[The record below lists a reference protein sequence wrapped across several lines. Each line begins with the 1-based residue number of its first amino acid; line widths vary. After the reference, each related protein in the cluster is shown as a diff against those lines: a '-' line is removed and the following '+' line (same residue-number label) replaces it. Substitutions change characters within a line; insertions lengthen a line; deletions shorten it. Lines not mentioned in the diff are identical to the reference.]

1 MLQDFQKAKREVGMR
16 IKGGGG
22 SSIKRIKGGGY
33 ERNKGGG
40 VAGMKDMKGV
50 EYERNTRGRGQA

>member
-40 VAGMKDMKGV
+40 GW
-50 EYERNTRGRGQA
+50 YERYEGGRV